1 MKTIIATAIA
11 LTIATS
17 ASASWNQN
25 NVVRWSGPV
34 GTLHAN
40 GCSYKDQSNGAM
52 TLNKTT
58 GKWTTTTAAKITV
71 KSKNRN
77 NIKVNSDNKLKT
89 TVGNMSWVV
98 DTATVNYNGG
108 GVASGITTNNNSAVI
123 NINDNVL
130 NLDSANKAN
139 GVTKS
144 TFTIGGT
151 AQMSDLETLDSLNND
166 QSAWISHTVT
176 CIQ

>member
-17 ASASWNQN
+17 ASAWNPN
-25 NVVRWSGPV
+25 NAVQWSGNS
-34 GTLHAN
+34 GTLHAD
-40 GCSYKDQSNGAM
+40 GCSYKDQTNGTM

-58 GKWTTTTAAKITV
+58 GKWTTTKAAEITV

-77 NIKVNSDNKLKT
+77 NIKVTSDNKLKT
-89 TVGNMSWVV
+89 TVGNMSYVV

-108 GVASGITTNNNSAVI
+108 GIASSITTNNSGAVK
-123 NINDNVL
+123 NVNDNVL
-130 NLDSANKAN
+130 NLDSANKAS

-144 TFTIGGT
+144 TFVIGGT
-151 AQMSDLETLDSLNND
+151 AQMSDLDKLDDLDNN
-166 QSAWISHTVT
+166 QSVWISHTVT